1 MVKSSEELKRL
12 DQVVEDVI
20 QVYGYD
26 SKISEARVFLVWE
39 DIVGQFI
46 AENTQPSSLVEGKF
60 RIWVKNSV
68 LLSELHLLSRNL
80 IDKINS
86 KIGKSVVRELRFQ
99 LKLFSCSRQE
109 NQPQK
114 VAKTNCQVGAIGLD
128 QEISQKINSVIQD
141 VEDAELKRVL
151 RRVFEKMGERNLH
164 IVN

>member
-46 AENTQPSSLVEGKF
+46 AENTQPSSLAEGKF
-60 RIWVKNSV
+60 RVWVKNSV
-68 LLSELHLLSRNL
+68 LLAELHLLSRNL

-99 LKLFSCSRQE
+99 LKQFSCSRQE

-128 QEISQKINSVIQD
+128 QEISRKINSVIQD